1 MKNYTYVLWKMSQ
14 KIYFV
19 LTVTP
24 ILFTA
29 YRTFK
34 EQKTATLKFQVS
46 PQKSF
51 KIHEKLKDVFCC
63 IN

>member
-1 MKNYTYVLWKMSQ
+1 MSQ

-34 EQKTATLKFQVS
+34 EQKTATLKLQVS
-46 PQKSF
+46 QKKF
-51 KIHEKLKDVFCC
+51 EKLKDVFCC